1 MKYARSVYIVI
12 SSDGAA
18 MPDDDRIPKTLTAP
32 WKKVLRCLR
41 NRRPEDETTDA
52 VTTAI
57 VATLRSVQGVP
68 GLPGIALR
76 MQEVAANQA
85 GGASHVSASED
96 AWHHVPTDVAER
108 AAAGFAATM
117 RSELALVSPGTAA
130 LMLAKRVIAGLAYH
144 YGLDRIGPLLA
155 AEGVY
160 GTRELQG
167 LFSEILASDQIS
179 KLAKRLVAR
188 PTGDGLRAPDRQR
201 RTRRPLEDI
210 INMPIAEL

>member
-1 MKYARSVYIVI
+1 MKYPRSVYIVI
-12 SSDGAA
+12 SNDGAA

-41 NRRPEDETTDA
+41 NRRPADETTDA
-52 VTTAI
+52 VATALA
-57 VATLRSVQGVP
+57 ATLRGVHGVP
-68 GLPGIALR
+68 GLPDIALR
-76 MQEVAANQA
+76 MQEVAANEA
-85 GGASHVSASED
+85 VGVSRVSASAD
-96 AWHHVPTDVAER
+96 ARRHVPTDVAER

-144 YGLDRIGPLLA
+144 YGLDRIGPLIA

-160 GTRELQG
+160 GTRELQD
-167 LFSEILASDQIS
+167 LFSEILSSDQIS
-179 KLAKRLVAR
+179 TLAKRLVAR
-188 PTGDGLRAPDRQR
+188 PTGQGLRAPDRQR
-201 RTRRPLEDI
+201 PTRRPLEDI